1 MIFEYRNIGPIRDV
15 KITLD
20 KDLTFVYG
28 KNSIGKSYAI
38 TLSYLILKNFLS
50 ITPLIR
56 RYFIN
61 YLSYGNS
68 ETNDFIRNISNKL
81 ENSTNYVDITFEIN
95 SFIEQSFSDIFL
107 SSLEE
112 SILSSYGAID
122 NLNNKLSNEKFEI
135 ILHFDTY
142 SIIITEKENHLGLDF
157 KYKDIICK
165 KSQRHL
171 LPKNEQDFVKFYFTD
186 DLDILKNDIIQ
197 FSFNIVRRSIFEIGS
212 NISNVYFL
220 PASRSGLY
228 RALNAFSQI
237 LAELSKKRTFL
248 HQKIILPSISEQ
260 DSDYFSMLNEIN
272 LKKVNETY
280 NEIAKDIESD
290 LLKGTVSFDQ
300 KTKQILFHPQNS
312 QLDLEL
318 LGTSSMIAE
327 ISPLVLFLRY
337 IISGDEDKRKTDNA
351 KPIIFIEEP
360 EAHLH
365 PENQVKLTE
374 FFADIVKAGAKIVI
388 TSHSNYIFSKLNN
401 LIANNTLGTS
411 EVEGILLQNFEG
423 GSISEIINQGRF
435 GLEDKNF
442 VDISEV
448 LYKEKMEIIKKL

>member
-1 MIFEYRNIGPIRDV
+1 MIFEFKNIGPIRDV

-38 TLSYLILKNFLS
+38 TLTYLILKNFLS

-68 ETNDFIRNISNKL
+68 SNNDFFKAITNKL
-81 ENSTNYVDITFEIN
+81 EDSADYVDITSDIN
-95 SFIEQSFSDIFL
+95 SFIEQSFTDIFL
-107 SSLEE
+107 SNLEE
-112 SILSSYGAID
+112 SILSSYGSVD
-122 NLNNKLSNEKFEI
+122 NLNNKFTKEKFQI
-135 ILHFDTY
+135 VLHFKTY
-142 SIIITEKENHLGLDF
+142 KLIISERENHLYLEF
-157 KYKDIICK
+157 KYKEIKLK

-171 LPKNEQDFVKFYFTD
+171 LPKTEQEFVKFYFTD
-186 DLDILKNDIIQ
+186 DLDVFKNDVIQ
-197 FSFNIVRRSIFEIGS
+197 FSFDIVRKGIVEIGN

-248 HQKIILPSISEQ
+248 HQKVILPSISEQ

-280 NEIAKDIESD
+280 NEIAKGIESD

-327 ISPLVLFLRY
+327 ISPIVLFLRY
-337 IISGDEDKRKTDNA
+337 IISGDDEKKRSDIA

-365 PENQVKLTE
+365 PENQVVLTE

-401 LIANNTLGTS
+401 LIANKTLESS
-411 EVEGILLQNFEG
+411 EVEGVLLQNFEG
-423 GSISEIINQGRF
+423 GSVSEVIGQGRF

-442 VDISEV
+442 VDISES
-448 LYKEKMEIIKKL
+448 LYNEKMEIINNL